1 MTKNT
6 VRQNIPQDP
15 RDPKD
20 HLQSGYEEAPSEF
33 NIPPC
38 GIEDCDYT
46 MFELF
51 DKTIPFTSKI
61 IRASTGKIELNKPYV
76 ILATGERF
84 ALAKSLKPPRDKRS
98 KELVLPAISI
108 RRANIT
114 HSYAEQTSRGI
125 NQTTG
130 NLFIKRRF
138 DPQDRDYQ
146 SLINKLG
153 LKNLQSNNP
162 TSSRPQG
169 DFKNTLETLQGGLL
183 EAHNNNNL
191 FEIIS
196 IPQPQF
202 FKATYEVVFW
212 TKYTQHMNYM
222 IETLM
227 TSYLPQGRNWKL
239 VTDKGYWFIAT
250 ANDDFTRGDNFD
262 DFTDSER
269 LIRYNF
275 TVDVKGYL
283 LAGQGPSDLVPVRRW
298 ISAPN
303 ISFETSTFNSEIQP
317 KNAIDKIQNKAEN
330 KFILT
335 DIERDPATAQTPTT
349 NQRLYYK
356 KNIIDPI
363 TGKKNFKYVSI
374 LDSNQKSGE
383 TVFAASDIQ
392 TIEEFLLSL
401 K

>member
-1 MTKNT
+1 MSDNI

-15 RDPKD
+15 RNPKD
-20 HLQSGYEEAPSEF
+20 HLDSGYEEAPSEF

-38 GIEDCDYT
+38 GIEDCD
-46 MFELF
+46 FAIFDLF
-51 DKTIPFTSKI
+51 DKTIPFTKKV
-61 IRASTGKIELNKPYV
+61 IRASAGKIELNKPYV

-108 RRANIT
+108 RRANII
-114 HSYAEQTSRGI
+114 HSYAEQNSRGM

-130 NLFIKRRF
+130 NIFIKRRF

-153 LKNLQSNNP
+153 LKNLDPNFPSSN
-162 TSSRPQG
+162 RPQG
-169 DFKNTLETLQGGLL
+169 DYKNTLETLQGGLL
-183 EAHNNNNL
+183 QAHNNNNL

-202 FKATYEVVFW
+202 FKATYEIIFW

-239 VTDKGYWFIAT
+239 VTDKGYWFMAN
-250 ANDDFTRGDNFD
+250 ANDDFTKGDNFD
-262 DFTDSER
+262 DFTDQER

-283 LAGQGPSDLVPVRRW
+283 LAGQGPSDLVPIRRW

-303 ISFETSTFNSEIQP
+303 ISFETNILGSEIQP
-317 KNAIDKIQNKAEN
+317 KKAIDAIQNKAEN
-330 KFILT
+330 KFLLT
-335 DIERDPATAQTPTT
+335 DIEADPAKAQTPTT
-349 NQRLYYK
+349 TQRLYYK
-356 KNIIDPI
+356 KNIIDPM

-374 LDSNQKSGE
+374 LESNQKSGE